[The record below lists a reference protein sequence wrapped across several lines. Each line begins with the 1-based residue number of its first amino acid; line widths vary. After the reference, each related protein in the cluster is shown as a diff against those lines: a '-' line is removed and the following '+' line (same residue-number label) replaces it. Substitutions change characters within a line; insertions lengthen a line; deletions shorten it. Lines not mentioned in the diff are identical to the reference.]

1 MTGSYECGVCNR
13 LQRAVHLLYLIEDG
27 IMVLLVTAMILLAV
41 GQIILR
47 DVWDAGVVW
56 GDPLLRISVLWIGM
70 LGAMAATRDNNHI
83 TVDIFSR
90 FLSDRLKRIVQ
101 IVTGGFAAGI
111 CAILAYEGARF
122 VVMDYQA
129 GTTSFSD
136 IPSWCFEI
144 IIPIGFGVMALRFL
158 FVTISPVSQSEP
170 GPI

>member
-1 MTGSYECGVCNR
+1 MNGGIVHPVGGRMQRTVR
-13 LQRAVHLLYLIEDG
+13 LLRLIEDG
-27 IMVLLVTAMILLAV
+27 IMVLLVTSMILLAV

-47 DVWDAGVVW
+47 DVWDAGVAW
-56 GDPLLRISVLWIGM
+56 GDPLLRVSVLWIGM

-90 FLSDRLKRIVQ
+90 YLSSRLKRIAQ
-101 IVTGGFAAGI
+101 IVTGGFASGI

-122 VVMDYQA
+122 VAMDYQA

-144 IIPIGFGVMALRFL
+144 IIPIGFSVMALRFL
-158 FVTISPVSQSEP
+158 FVAISPVSRPEP
-170 GPI
+170 I